1 MLSLADTQL
10 ARRLVETQAVI
21 VKSEGDVFPAYPRGD
36 RRKRPSCWVSEES
49 FQKLS
54 SYGGLKRGV
63 GGYKVVQSFAR
74 RLKAG
79 STLADQHRDICHR
92 DIYNP
97 DGVMRPARVNRSL
110 SAMDRLYKRRD
121 KNGQTLLSDAEYEA
135 GQRYARDYAL
145 AGYDV
150 LATQNYMRAGA
161 DKSAYFG
168 HKEDEIHGRMDAR
181 DRLKNA
187 NSAIGKGLDKVIIA
201 VCCLDRSLSQ
211 VERAEKWAAASG
223 LTILKLGL
231 SALADY
237 YGTHA
242 GAIKSAVKH

>member
-1 MLSLADTQL
+1 
-10 ARRLVETQAVI
+10 
-21 VKSEGDVFPAYPRGD
+21 
-36 RRKRPSCWVSEES
+36 VSEES

-150 LATQNYMRAGA
+150 LATQNY
-161 DKSAYFG
+161 
-168 HKEDEIHGRMDAR
+168 I
-181 DRLKNA
+181 LKNA

-201 VCCLDRSLSQ
+201 VCCLDHSLSQ

>member
-21 VKSEGDVFPAYPRGD
+21 VK
-36 RRKRPSCWVSEES
+36 
-49 FQKLS
+49 
-54 SYGGLKRGV
+54 
-63 GGYKVVQSFAR
+63 
-74 RLKAG
+74 
-79 STLADQHRDICHR
+79 

-168 HKEDEIHGRMDAR
+168 HKEDEIHGRMDAQMGR
-181 DRLKNA
+181 CQRVDHPQIRVKRFGRLLWY
-187 NSAIGKGLDKVIIA
+187 S
-201 VCCLDRSLSQ
+201 CRSHKIRSQ
-211 VERAEKWAAASG
+211 TLESIKKTEAG
-223 LTILKLGL
+223 LT
-231 SALADY
+231 
-237 YGTHA
+237 
-242 GAIKSAVKH
+242 